1 MKTISSVVVL
11 LLGSLFRLA
20 GAQQF
25 SDIYT
30 TPYDVHG
37 LSKACTDVMNTR
49 VSCDIA
55 LALSTRLLVF
65 LVSLL
70 EPADRD

>member
-1 MKTISSVVVL
+1 MGQSVDMFQQPTTTASTKSMKTISSVVVL

-37 LSKACTDVMNTR
+37 LSKAYTDVVVWHAM
-49 VSCDIA
+49 
-55 LALSTRLLVF
+55 
-65 LVSLL
+65 
-70 EPADRD
+70 P